1 MQKNKLI
8 ILTTLLFAL
17 TVVGC
22 NREYRSM
29 VKLAKSRTIA
39 EKDSAATWFYT
50 HKKYDRALPILQELV
65 PLYSGL
71 DEQQRVYYYYCYS
84 HYNMGSLVS
93 AQFYFEDFANK
104 FPSNKHRVE
113 AEFMSAKAYY
123 RLADPYY
130 LDQSFTTKAIDALQ
144 LFLSK
149 NPESDYKEEANTMLD
164 NLRERKAKK
173 AFEQASLYYN
183 ITYYKAAVEAFTVMI
198 NEFPDSK
205 YREEAQFYL
214 VKSSYALAGASI
226 DRRKLGRYQEALK
239 YHERFKAKFPS
250 SEFISDSET
259 IADNSNRE
267 IQQLKEK
274 AKQEREQQ
282 LFQKIKAELQT
293 VMNSKDEEEV
303 SEKYESALAN
313 YNELKEDFPSSRRI
327 SEVAKL
333 FEKVNKLQD
342 DK

>member
-1 MQKNKLI
+1 MQKTKLI

-17 TVVGC
+17 VVSGC

-29 VKLAKSRTIA
+29 VKLAKSRSIA

-84 HYNMGSLVS
+84 HYNLGSLVS
-93 AQFYFEDFANK
+93 AQFYFDDFAKK
-104 FPSNKHRVE
+104 FPTNEHRVE
-113 AEFMSAKAYY
+113 AEFMGAKAYY

-130 LDQSFTTKAIDALQ
+130 LDQSFTKKAIDALQ

-164 NLRERKAKK
+164 NLRERQARK
-173 AFEQASLYYN
+173 AFEQATLYYN
-183 ITYYKAAVEAFTVMI
+183 ITYYKAAVSAFEVMI

-214 VKSSYALAGASI
+214 VKATHALAGASI
-226 DRRKLGRYQEALK
+226 NKLKVSRYQEALK
-239 YHERFKAKFPS
+239 YHERFKRKFPD
-250 SEFISDSET
+250 SEFLAESESISEET
-259 IADNSNRE
+259 NRE
-267 IQQLKEK
+267 IQRLEEK
-274 AKQEREQQ
+274 AKEEREKA
-282 LFQKIKAELQT
+282 LFDNIKAELQT
-293 VMNSKDEEEV
+293 VMSSRDEEEV
-303 SEKYESALAN
+303 SDKYESALAN
-313 YNELKEDFPSSRRI
+313 YNELKEDFPASRRI